1 MSESITPTADP
12 RELLAGLPPDEP
24 VVMINLLKFRPDG
37 GAASYARYAAGVE
50 PHMQQVGA
58 VLLYAGDAKAS
69 LIGSTERTWWDTI
82 LVVRYPT
89 PAAFLKMVSDE
100 DYLKVHEHRAAALER
115 AELIATNAGL
125 GSGRR

>member
-12 RELLAGLPPDEP
+12 RELLAGLPADEP
-24 VVMINLLKFRPDG
+24 VVMINLLRSKPDG
-37 GAASYARYAAGVE
+37 GAASYALYAEAVV
-50 PHMQQVGA
+50 PHMQSVGA
-58 VLLYAGDAKAS
+58 TLLYAGDAKAS
-69 LIGSTERTWWDTI
+69 LIGSTEPPWWDTI

-89 PAAFLKMVSDE
+89 PDAFLRMVADE

-125 GSGRR
+125 GADQR